1 MQARFLRRL
10 ALASVLMLCPYLARA
25 QTTTGAIAGEVKDA
39 SGGVLPGVTVEAAS
53 PVLIEK
59 VRTVVTD
66 GSGQFKIV
74 DLRPGEYTVTF
85 SLTGFSTVKREGV
98 TITGGFTAT
107 INADM
112 KVGSLEE
119 TIVVSG
125 QSPIVDVQNVREQRV
140 LNREVMDA
148 IPTAKA
154 LVNLAALVPGVIVAQ
169 TSTGA
174 AQDVG
179 GTGGD
184 NFQGMSI
191 HGARR
196 NDQQTLLDGMSV
208 AFMTFFAGSITP
220 ASLGDGTV
228 DQTVLGVSGHS
239 AEVES
244 GGIIANLIPKQGGNK
259 FTGNLFANIANES
272 TQADNYDD
280 DLKARGVTAP
290 LPIKTM
296 SDFNPTFGGPIKKD
310 KVWFFVAY
318 RDKRS
323 ITYTEQSVRSRNVST
338 NPWRYVPDLNFR
350 PVSDQVTK
358 DSANRLTWQIDSKN
372 RVSAFYDYNSKWE
385 GHAGSGPFSS
395 TEATYLQ
402 TYKSSIYQATWSAPV
417 TNRLLFDAGMSITRI
432 PRAQITKADANPP
445 TKLELTNNQRFG
457 APAFGAGGIAPQA
470 DVDEVGLNNVYR
482 GAVSYVTGSHSF
494 KFGGQIQT
502 GDLRNNV
509 SAPSDYE
516 VNLLNGLPNSVN
528 FLPTPYS
535 YHDMMM
541 KTALYAQ
548 DQWQISRMTFNYGLR
563 YDGIS
568 SRYDDVDMQRTT
580 YLPARA
586 FPGADV
592 VDWTSLS
599 PRLGWSWDVTGDG
612 RTAVKVSASRYVVQ
626 EALDLTR
633 TVDPTSTA
641 GGGLTRQW
649 SDANGDFIPQGDPT
663 IPAANG
669 ELGPS
674 PNASWGLPRTTFSY
688 DPEMITGFNVR
699 PYNWEIT
706 AGVQREIVPRVSANF
721 AYFRRTFGDLTVV
734 DNTLVAASNYDSFC
748 VTAPTDSRLPGDI
761 SGSRICGLL
770 DLNPGSLGRLQNLG
784 TSASNYGR
792 QIEQWSG
799 FDLGVNVR
807 LPKAVLQGGISSGRS
822 LTDNCE
828 VFEDVPEA
836 GVAGIGGVLGGNHCR
851 QQSPMLT
858 QVKLLGSYNLPWGVS
873 AAATFQS
880 IPGQQ
885 ILANFVATGAD
896 VVPSLGRNLAA
907 GANAT
912 ATVPLIRPN
921 SVYGDRVNQIDLRLG
936 RTFGIRNA
944 KLKGM
949 IDLYNLLNA
958 NTVLLWNN
966 TYGTRASAG
975 AAWLRPSQILGGR
988 MLKFGVQLDF

>member
-1 MQARFLRRL
+1 MRKRYLRRF
-10 ALASVLMLCPYLARA
+10 ALACALAVSPYLAYA
-25 QTTTGAIAGEVKDA
+25 QQTTGSIAGEVKDA
-39 SGGVLPGVTVEAAS
+39 SGGVLPGVTVEASS
-53 PVLIEK
+53 PALIEK

-66 GSGQFKIV
+66 GSGQYKIV

-98 TITGGFTAT
+98 TLNGGFTAT
-107 INADM
+107 INADL

-119 TIVVSG
+119 TVVVSG

-154 LVNLAALVPGVIVAQ
+154 LVNLAALVPGVIIAQ

-196 NDQQTLLDGMSV
+196 NDQQTLVDGMSV
-208 AFMTFFAGSITP
+208 AFMTFFGGSITP

-259 FTGNLFANIANES
+259 FSGNLFANFANET
-272 TQADNYDD
+272 TQANNYDAA
-280 DLKARGVTAP
+280 LQARGVTAP
-290 LPIKTM
+290 LPIKQM
-296 SDFNPTFGGPIKKD
+296 SDFNPTFGGPMKKD

-323 ITYTEQSVRSRNVST
+323 IQYTEQSVRSRNIST
-338 NPWRYVPDLNFR
+338 NPWRYVPDRNYR
-350 PVSDQVTK
+350 PFSDQVTK
-358 DSANRLTWQIDSKN
+358 DSANRLTWQASSKH
-372 RVSAFYDYNSKWE
+372 RLSAFYDYNSKWE
-385 GHAGSGPFSS
+385 GHAGSGNFSS
-395 TEATYLQ
+395 TESTYLQ
-402 TYKSSIYQATWSAPV
+402 TYKSSIYQGTWSAPV
-417 TNRLLFDAGMSITRI
+417 TNRLLFDAGLSITRI
-432 PRAQITKADANPP
+432 PRAQITKSDAKPP
-445 TKLELTNNQRFG
+445 TKLEISNSQRFG

-482 GAVSYVTGSHSF
+482 GAVSYVTGSHNF
-494 KFGGQIQT
+494 KVGGQVQT

-516 VNLLNGLPNSVN
+516 VILLNGLPNQVN

-535 YHDMMM
+535 YHDSMT
-541 KTALYAQ
+541 KTAFYAQ
-548 DQWQISRMTFNYGLR
+548 DQWQLSRMTFNYGLR
-563 YDGIS
+563 YDGLDT
-568 SRYDDVDMQRTT
+568 RYDDVNMQKTT
-580 YLPARA
+580 YLPARS

-592 VDWTSLS
+592 VGWKSLS

-612 RTAVKVSASRYVVQ
+612 KTAVKVSASRYVVQ

-649 SDANGDFIPQGDPT
+649 ADANGDFIPQGDPT
-663 IPAANG
+663 IAAANG

-674 PNASWGLPRTTFSY
+674 PNAAWGQPRTTFSY
-688 DPEMITGFNVR
+688 DPKMITGFNVR

-706 AGVQREIVPRVSANF
+706 AGVQREIVSRVSVNF
-721 AYFRRTFGDLTVV
+721 SYFRRSFGDLTVV
-734 DNTLVAASNYDSFC
+734 DNTLVSASNYDSFC
-748 VTAPTDSRLPGDI
+748 VTAPTDSRLPSNV
-761 SGSRICGLL
+761 SGKQICGLK
-770 DLNPGSLGRLQNLG
+770 DLNPGSLGRVQQLG
-784 TSASNYGR
+784 TSASNYGKH
-792 QIEQWSG
+792 IEQWNG
-799 FDLGVNVR
+799 FDLSLNVR
-807 LPKAVLQGGISSGRS
+807 MSKAVLQGGLSSGRS
-822 LTDNCE
+822 LVDNCE

-836 GVAGIGGVLGGNHCR
+836 GVPGIAGVLGGNHCR

-858 QVKLLGSYNLPWGVS
+858 QVKLLGSYQLPYGIS

-885 ILANFVATGAD
+885 ILANFVALGSEVA
-896 VVPSLGRNLAA
+896 PSLGRNLAA

-912 ATVPLIRPN
+912 VTVPLIRPN
-921 SVYGDRVNQIDLRLG
+921 SVYGDRVNQVDLRVF
-936 RTFGIRNA
+936 RVFGIRGA
-944 KLKGM
+944 KLRGM
-949 IDLYNLLNA
+949 FDLYNLLNA
-958 NTVLLWNN
+958 NTVILWNN

-975 AAWLRPSQILGGR
+975 AAWLRPSQILGAR
-988 MLKFGVQLDF
+988 MLKLGVQLDF

>member
-1 MQARFLRRL
+1 MQGRILRRL
-10 ALASVLMLCPYLARA
+10 ALAAMLAVSPLVANA
-25 QTTTGAIAGEVKDA
+25 QTTTGSIAGVAKDA

-53 PVLIEK
+53 PALIEK

-66 GSGQFKIV
+66 GAGQYKIV

-98 TITGGFTAT
+98 TLQGGFTAT
-107 INADM
+107 INADL

-119 TIVVSG
+119 TVVVSG

-140 LNREVMDA
+140 LTREVLDA

-196 NDQQTLLDGMSV
+196 NDQQTLVDGMSV
-208 AFMTFFAGSITP
+208 AFMTFFGGSITP

-259 FTGNLFANIANES
+259 FTGNLFTNIANES

-296 SDFNPTFGGPIKKD
+296 SDVNPTFGGPIKKD

-318 RDKRS
+318 RDKRA
-323 ITYTEQSVRSRNVST
+323 ITYTEQSVRSKNISP
-338 NPWRYVPDLNFR
+338 NPWRFVPDLSFR

-358 DSANRLTWQIDSKN
+358 DSANRLTWQANSKN
-372 RVSAFYDYNSKWE
+372 RLSFFYDYNSKWE
-385 GHAGSGPFSS
+385 GNAGSGPFSS
-395 TEATYLQ
+395 TEATYVQ
-402 TYKSSIYQATWSAPV
+402 TYKSSIYQGTWSAPV

-432 PRAQITKADANPP
+432 PRAQITKDIATPP
-445 TKLELTNNQRFG
+445 TKLEISNNQRFG

-470 DVDEVGLNNVYR
+470 DVDEVGYNNVYR

-494 KFGGQIQT
+494 KFGGQVQT
-502 GDLRNNV
+502 GSLAADI
-509 SAPSDYE
+509 SAPSDFE
-516 VNLLNGLPNSVN
+516 VNLLNGIPNAVN

-535 YHDMMM
+535 YHDLMM

-548 DQWQISRMTFNYGLR
+548 DQWQVSRMTFNYGLR
-563 YDGIS
+563 YDGLNT
-568 SRYDDVDMQRTT
+568 RYADVNMQKTT
-580 YLPARA
+580 YLPARS

-612 RTAVKVSASRYVVQ
+612 KTAVKVSASRYVVQ
-626 EALDLTR
+626 EAMDLTR

-649 SDANGDFIPQGDPT
+649 NDANGDFIPQGDPT

-669 ELGPS
+669 EIGPS
-674 PNASWGLPRTTFSY
+674 PNALWGQPRTTFSY
-688 DPEMITGFNVR
+688 DPKMITGYNVR

-706 AGVQREIVPRVSANF
+706 AGVQREIVSRVSANV
-721 AYFRRTFGDLTVV
+721 AYFRRSFGDLTVV
-734 DNTLVAASNYDSFC
+734 DNTLVAASNYDQFC
-748 VTAPTDSRLPGDI
+748 VTAPTDSRLPTAV
-761 SGSRICGLL
+761 SGKQICGLR
-770 DLNPGSLGRLQNLG
+770 DLNPGSLGRLQQLG
-784 TSASNYGR
+784 TSASNYGK
-792 QIEQWSG
+792 QIEQWNG
-799 FDLGVNVR
+799 FDLSLNIR
-807 LPKAVLQGGISSGRS
+807 LPKAVLQGGLSSGKS
-822 LTDNCE
+822 LTDNCD

-836 GVAGIGGVLGGNHCR
+836 GVAGIAGVLGGNHCR
-851 QQSPMLT
+851 QESPMLT
-858 QVKLLGSYNLPWGVS
+858 QVKLLGSYQMPWGIS

-885 ILANFVATGAD
+885 ILANFVATAAD
-896 VVPSLGRNLAA
+896 IVPSLGRTLAA

-921 SVYGDRVNQIDLRLG
+921 SEYGDRVNQIDLRMA
-936 RTFGIRNA
+936 RTFTVKTA

-958 NTVLLWNN
+958 NTVILWNN
-966 TYGTRASAG
+966 TYGTRASQG
-975 AAWLRPSQILGGR
+975 AAWLRPSQILGAR
-988 MLKFGVQLDF
+988 MLKFGFQLDF

>member
-1 MQARFLRRL
+1 MRL
-10 ALASVLMLCPYLARA
+10 AWFWRALVAVTLASPFTAWA
-25 QTTTGAIAGEVKDA
+25 QTTTGSIAGVVKDA
-39 SGGVLPGVTVEAAS
+39 SGAVLPGVTVEAAS

-66 GSGQFKIV
+66 GSGQYKVV
-74 DLRPGEYTVTF
+74 DLRPGGYTVTF
-85 SLTGFSTVKREGV
+85 SLTGFSTAKREGV
-98 TITGGFTAT
+98 SLSGGFTAT
-107 INADM
+107 INAELT
-112 KVGSLEE
+112 VGSLEE
-119 TIVVSG
+119 TVVVSG
-125 QSPIVDVQNVREQRV
+125 LSPIVDVQNVREQRV
-140 LNREVMDA
+140 LTREVMDA

-196 NDQQTLLDGMSV
+196 NDQQTFVDGMSV
-208 AFMTFFAGSITP
+208 AFMTFFGGSITP

-259 FTGNLFANIANES
+259 FTGNLFANFASES
-272 TQADNYDD
+272 TQANNYDD

-323 ITYTEQSVRSRNVST
+323 ITYTEQSVRSKNISP
-338 NPWRYVPDLNFR
+338 NPWRFVPDLSFR

-358 DSANRLTWQIDSKN
+358 DSANRLTWQASSKN
-372 RVSAFYDYNSKWE
+372 RLSFFYDYNSKWE
-385 GHAGSGPFSS
+385 GHAGSGAFSS
-395 TEATYLQ
+395 VEATYLQ
-402 TYKSSIYQATWSAPV
+402 TYKSSIYQGTWSAPV
-417 TNRLLFDAGMSITRI
+417 TNRLLFDAGLSVTRI
-432 PRAQITKADANPP
+432 PRAQITKDNASPP
-445 TKLELTNNQRFG
+445 TKLDLSNNQRFG

-470 DVDEVGLNNVYR
+470 DIDEVGYNNVYR
-482 GAVSYVTGSHSF
+482 GAVSYVTGSHNF
-494 KFGGQIQT
+494 KVGFQEQFGSLSN
-502 GDLRNNV
+502 DV

-516 VNLLNGLPNSVN
+516 VVLLNGLPNAVN

-535 YHDMMM
+535 YHDVMG
-541 KTALYAQ
+541 KTAFYAQ
-548 DQWQISRMTFNYGLR
+548 DQWQMAKMTFSYGLR
-563 YDGIS
+563 YDWLRT
-568 SRYDDVDMQRTT
+568 RYDDVDMKATR

-592 VDWTSLS
+592 VNWKALS

-612 RTAVKVSASRYVVQ
+612 KTAVKVSASRYVVQ

-641 GGGLTRQW
+641 GGGLQRQW
-649 SDANGDFIPQGDPT
+649 NDANGDFIPQGEPT
-663 IPAANG
+663 NPAANG
-669 ELGPS
+669 EIGPS

-688 DPEMITGFNVR
+688 DPKMIAGYNVR
-699 PYNWEIT
+699 PYNWEFT
-706 AGVQREIVPRVSANF
+706 AGIQREIISRVSANF
-721 AYFRRTFGDLTVV
+721 SYFRRTFGDLTVV
-734 DNTLVAASNYDSFC
+734 NNTLVAASNYDKFC
-748 VTAPTDSRLPGDI
+748 VTAPTDSRLPGDV
-761 SGSRICGLL
+761 SGKQICGLL

-792 QIEQWSG
+792 QIEQWNG
-799 FDLGVNVR
+799 FDLSLNIR
-807 LPKAVLQGGISSGRS
+807 MPKAVLQGGISSGRS
-822 LTDNCE
+822 LLDNCE
-828 VFEDVPEA
+828 IFEDVPEA
-836 GVAGIGGVLGGNHCR
+836 GVPGIAGVLGGNHCR

-896 VVPSLGRNLAA
+896 VVPSLGRSLAA

-912 ATVPLIRPN
+912 VTVPLIRPN

-936 RTFGIRNA
+936 RTFRFRGA
-944 KLKGM
+944 ALKGM
-949 IDLYNLLNA
+949 VDLYNLVNS
-958 NTVLLWNN
+958 NTVILWNN
-966 TYGTRASAG
+966 TYGTRAAAG

>member
-1 MQARFLRRL
+1 MQGKWSQWVALTVGL
-10 ALASVLMLCPYLARA
+10 ALCAGVAQA
-25 QTTTGAIAGEVKDA
+25 QTQTGTIAGTVKDA
-39 SGGVLPGVTVEAAS
+39 TGGALPGVTVEASS
-53 PVLIEK
+53 PALIEK

-66 GSGQFKIV
+66 GSGQYKVV
-74 DLRPGEYTVTF
+74 DLRPGDYTVTF
-85 SLTGFSTVKREGV
+85 SLTGFSTSKREGV
-98 TITGGFTAT
+98 SLVGGFTAT
-107 INADM
+107 VNADL

-119 TIVVSG
+119 TVVVSG
-125 QSPIVDVQNVREQRV
+125 LSPIVDVQNVREQRV
-140 LNREVMDA
+140 LTREVLDA

-154 LVNLAALVPGVIVAQ
+154 LVNLAALVPGVVVAQ

-196 NDQQTLLDGMSV
+196 NDQQTFVDGMSV
-208 AFMTFFAGSITP
+208 AFMTFFGGSITP

-259 FTGNLFANIANES
+259 FSGNVFTNFANES
-272 TQADNYDD
+272 TQANNYDD
-280 DLKARGVTAP
+280 GLKAKGVTAP
-290 LPIKTM
+290 LPIKTI
-296 SDFNPTFGGPIKKD
+296 SDLNPTLGGPLKKD

-323 ITYTEQSVRSRNVST
+323 VTYTEQSVRSKNISA
-338 NPWRYVPDLNFR
+338 NPFKFVPDLSFR

-358 DSANRLTWQIDSKN
+358 DSANRLTWQASSKN
-372 RVSAFYDYNSKWE
+372 RLSFFYDYNSKWE
-385 GHAGSGPFSS
+385 GNAGGGSLSS
-395 TEATYLQ
+395 TEATYVQ
-402 TYKSSIYQATWSAPV
+402 TYKSSIYQGTWSAPV
-417 TNRLLFDAGMSITRI
+417 TNRLLFDAGMSVTRI
-432 PRAQITKADANPP
+432 PRAQITKDIAQAP
-445 TKLELTNNQRFG
+445 TKLELSTGQRFG

-470 DVDEVGLNNVYR
+470 DVHEVGLNNVYR
-482 GAVSYVTGSHSF
+482 GAVSYVTGSHNF
-494 KFGGQIQT
+494 KFGGQVQT
-502 GDLRNNV
+502 GDLKNNV

-516 VNLLNGLPNSVN
+516 VNLLNGVPNQVN

-535 YHDMMM
+535 YHDSMM

-563 YDGIS
+563 YDGIGTK
-568 SRYDDVDMQRTT
+568 YADVNMQKTT
-580 YLPARA
+580 YLPARSFA
-586 FPGADV
+586 GADV
-592 VDWTSLS
+592 VSWKSLS

-612 RTAVKVSASRYVVQ
+612 KTAVKVSASRYVVQ

-649 SDANGDFIPQGDPT
+649 TDTNGDFLPQGDPT
-663 IPAANG
+663 IAAANG
-669 ELGPS
+669 EIGPS
-674 PNASWGLPRTTFSY
+674 PNALWGQPRTTFSY
-688 DPEMITGFNVR
+688 DPKMISGYNVR
-699 PYNWEIT
+699 PYNWEMT
-706 AGVQREIVPRVSANF
+706 AGVQRELMPRVSANF

-748 VTAPTDSRLPGDI
+748 VTAPTDARLPGDV
-761 SGSRICGLL
+761 SGKQICGLL
-770 DLNPGSLGRLQNLG
+770 DLNPGSLGRLQQLG
-784 TSASNYGR
+784 TSAKNYGK
-792 QIEQWSG
+792 QLEKWNG
-799 FDLGVNVR
+799 FDLSLNVR
-807 LPKAVLQGGISSGRS
+807 LAKAVLQGGVSSGKS
-822 LTDNCE
+822 LLDNCE
-828 VFEDVPEA
+828 VFAKVPEA
-836 GVAGIGGVLGGNHCR
+836 GVAGIGGVLGGNHCK

-858 QVKLLGSYNLPWGVS
+858 QVKLLGSYQLPYGIS

-896 VVPSLGRNLAA
+896 IAASLGRNLAA

-921 SVYGDRVNQIDLRLG
+921 SVFGDRVNQIDARFS
-936 RTFGIRNA
+936 RTFKARSTKI
-944 KLKGM
+944 KGM
-949 IDLYNLLNA
+949 IDLYNLFNK
-958 NTVLLWNN
+958 NTVILWNN

-975 AAWLRPSQILGGR
+975 SAWLRPTQILGGR
-988 MLKFGVQLDF
+988 MLKFGLQVDF